1 MNIDEHI
8 NNILN
13 GTEDLPKFNQPEHAG
28 VCSAG
33 PLLIGAL
40 IVCDK
45 ARESISTSSNA
56 PNGEAKTPSNWEID
70 ESQEKWL
77 TEWAKQKVC
86 GFPKQKIGSQKIMEQ
101 K

>member
-33 PLLIGAL
+33 PLLVGAIL
-40 IVCDK
+40 VCDFTRK
-45 ARESISTSSNA
+45 SITSGGNA
-56 PNGEAKTPSNWEID
+56 GKGETTPANWEID
-70 ESQEKWL
+70 EAQEKAIQV
-77 TEWAKQKVC
+77 WA
-86 GFPKQKIGSQKIMEQ
+86 EQ
-101 K
+101 NGVWIAEAEN